1 MLYIC
6 IMKYDFDEIIPR
18 HHSGCLKYDGY
29 EPIYGASDLLPM
41 WVADMDFRTPEVVLN
56 AIRNRLEHPILGY
69 FEHSDGFYESII
81 GWMAKRH
88 HWEIQKEWIVF
99 SPGIVT
105 GLSALVAAFTSEND
119 RVLVQTPVYHP
130 FFYAVQNQNRTLVE
144 NPLKVENGA
153 YEIDFPDLE
162 KKLKAG
168 VKMMIISNPHNPV
181 GRCWTPQELTKMADL
196 CLKYKTLLVSDEIHA
211 DLMMRGSQHTVTANL
226 SPEIAAN
233 TITCMS
239 PSKTFNLA
247 GLSTS
252 EIIIPDLT
260 LRKQFVQLMNKKWHI
275 ASGNI
280 FGDVALEA
288 AYTLGE
294 EWLEQLLDYLTNN
307 VDYCKEFFKT
317 RLPKTETYRH
327 EATYLLWVDF
337 SGYGLSHSELSR
349 KLIQEA
355 KLAFN
360 DGAIFGT
367 GGEQHF
373 RINLA
378 CPKTTVVEAMNRL
391 YSIFKS

>member
-1 MLYIC
+1 
-6 IMKYDFDEIIPR
+6 
-18 HHSGCLKYDGY
+18 
-29 EPIYGASDLLPM
+29 
-41 WVADMDFRTPEVVLN
+41 
-56 AIRNRLEHPILGY
+56 
-69 FEHSDGFYESII
+69 
-81 GWMAKRH
+81 
-88 HWEIQKEWIVF
+88 
-99 SPGIVT
+99 
-105 GLSALVAAFTSEND
+105 
-119 RVLVQTPVYHP
+119 
-130 FFYAVQNQNRTLVE
+130 
-144 NPLKVENGA
+144 
-153 YEIDFPDLE
+153 
-162 KKLKAG
+162 
-168 VKMMIISNPHNPV
+168 MMIISNPHNPV

-307 VDYCKEFFKT
+307 VDYCKEFFK
-317 RLPKTETYRH
+317 RG
-327 EATYLLWVDF
+327 F
-337 SGYGLSHSELSR
+337 R
-349 KLIQEA
+349 KRRPIAMSNLFA
-355 KLAFN
+355 L
-360 DGAIFGT
+360 
-367 GGEQHF
+367 GGF
-373 RINLA
+373 
-378 CPKTTVVEAMNRL
+378 
-391 YSIFKS
+391 